1 MKCIAVPVH
10 FTTRSL
16 HAARYAAELAVN
28 LDAELRLLFVISLP
42 TRQPLTPPVVE
53 EIRHSGFE
61 SLESLGEKLQEQAGG
76 KLRLH
81 TDQLYG
87 KKEECIRAFCKEVKP
102 FLVVVGGPIDLRL
115 SCPVLSVPEN
125 AVLNGVNSVVISC
138 DRNDILSGMADHLPF
153 LTELYTRLGC
163 RFELV
168 HIIKNGEGDVSR
180 MILEYHEW
188 KSRPAFFPEKIHFLR
203 QDQPADGISEYLRS
217 HKADWLIVLPKTHSW
232 IEFHDS
238 QAKNISGSCGLPV
251 LSVYE

>member
-16 HAARYAAELAVN
+16 HAARYAAELAVK
-28 LDAELRLLFVISLP
+28 LDAELRLLFVNPLP
-42 TRQPLTPPVVE
+42 VRQPLTPPVIE

-61 SLESLGEKLQEQAGG
+61 SLRSLREQLQERAGG
-76 KLRLH
+76 KLRIH
-81 TDQLYG
+81 TDQQNG

-125 AVLNGVNSVVISC
+125 AAFNGINSVVISC
-138 DRNDILSGMADHLPF
+138 DRDDILSGMADHLPF
-153 LTELYTRLGC
+153 LTELYARLGC

-168 HIIKNGEGDVSR
+168 HIIRNGEASISQAIR
-180 MILEYHEW
+180 EYREW
-188 KSRPAFFPEKIHFLR
+188 KSRPVFFPEKLNFLR
-203 QDQPADGISEYLRS
+203 QDEPAEGISEYLRC
-217 HKADWLIVLPKTHSW
+217 HLADWLMVLPKTHSW

-238 QAKNISGSCGLPV
+238 QAKNISGTCKLPV